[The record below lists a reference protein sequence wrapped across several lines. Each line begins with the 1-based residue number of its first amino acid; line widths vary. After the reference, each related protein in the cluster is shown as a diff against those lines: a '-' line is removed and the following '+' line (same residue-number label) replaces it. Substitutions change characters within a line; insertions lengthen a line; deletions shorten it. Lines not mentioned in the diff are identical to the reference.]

1 MSTQRG
7 LHVDTTTLKTL
18 LYDSFDHSDPI
29 KNIWV
34 SVYMKLIV
42 SLNGIKDNDFKD
54 TETGFRVY
62 KSRLLELDI

>member
-1 MSTQRG
+1 
-7 LHVDTTTLKTL
+7 
-18 LYDSFDHSDPI
+18 
-29 KNIWV
+29 
-34 SVYMKLIV
+34 MKLIV